1 MKQLKK
7 QRSVN
12 FEGIGRALEVCY
24 GVFGYGESLNDFD
37 VEVFAVYKADNGDGK
52 RRRNLLSRMTEQ
64 EVTHLAKQ
72 ALEHEMNMVG

>member
-7 QRSVN
+7 QVSATLD
-12 FEGIGRALEVCY
+12 GTGRVFQVCY

-37 VEVFAVYKADNGDGK
+37 VEIFAVYLNNNDGK